1 VKTFMEPRFAAD
13 FSSVRVHADAAA
25 ARSAESVHA
34 RAFTLGEHIVFAA
47 GEYAPESSGGR
58 TLIAHELT
66 HVLQQ
71 RGGMRRV
78 QRAVTRGAGGC
89 GPLDAIDEDDT
100 GTRGAGSQAHAQ
112 IQSFLLPRVIPE
124 VEIPRATKQAIASTG
139 CQGPDIQPGRADL
152 YLRGGSTHEIA
163 EIKPFR
169 RDMSH
174 AVAET
179 DHYMRRASQATDR
192 FFGLGAQCPGSA
204 SGADDVSFARRI
216 GISRLNPT
224 FARMN
229 GVLSSDTVIGAFDGD
244 QARTLKARLQ
254 APGAVGYWCTGGASN
269 TYTCGVSEEETARY
283 IDRIALAPAQSLLD
297 EFIRVNVEQRLQRA
311 LQSRSLGDILSI
323 AEQHFGSTIREQLRP
338 LLGPAADTII
348 SRASAEEIGRLI
360 EEQIGPE
367 ARAIV
372 TTLIR
377 RFVSIVVAELRTA
390 MRNALTSLIRETLLA
405 LCVGVPAVTL
415 AELMDRLRQSLRE
428 SARSLIPVAVVA
440 AAARIAA
447 TISAELATMVAE
459 LVAALGRALGA
470 IGRALLFLA
479 ELLVR
484 AVAVIVLL
492 LLAAGV
498 IVLGVLALLT
508 IFDPVPGDELALG
521 AATVALAALIPVVG
535 RFILTGST
543 EETDDGA

>member
-1 VKTFMEPRFAAD
+1 
-13 FSSVRVHADAAA
+13 
-25 ARSAESVHA
+25 
-34 RAFTLGEHIVFAA
+34 
-47 GEYAPESSGGR
+47 
-58 TLIAHELT
+58 
-66 HVLQQ
+66 
-71 RGGMRRV
+71 
-78 QRAVTRGAGGC
+78 
-89 GPLDAIDEDDT
+89 
-100 GTRGAGSQAHAQ
+100 
-112 IQSFLLPRVIPE
+112 
-124 VEIPRATKQAIASTG
+124 
-139 CQGPDIQPGRADL
+139 
-152 YLRGGSTHEIA
+152 
-163 EIKPFR
+163 
-169 RDMSH
+169 
-174 AVAET
+174 
-179 DHYMRRASQATDR
+179 
-192 FFGLGAQCPGSA
+192 
-204 SGADDVSFARRI
+204 
-216 GISRLNPT
+216 
-224 FARMN
+224 
-229 GVLSSDTVIGAFDGD
+229 
-244 QARTLKARLQ
+244 
-254 APGAVGYWCTGGASN
+254 
-269 TYTCGVSEEETARY
+269 
-283 IDRIALAPAQSLLD
+283 
-297 EFIRVNVEQRLQRA
+297 
-311 LQSRSLGDILSI
+311 
-323 AEQHFGSTIREQLRP
+323 
-338 LLGPAADTII
+338 
-348 SRASAEEIGRLI
+348 
-360 EEQIGPE
+360 
-367 ARAIV
+367 V